1 MKKFFYVALMGF
13 GLTSVFAQ
21 QSDRKVEYGVKVGY
35 TSSSLIMKESRVLK
49 PGHRFSGYS
58 FGVFAE
64 IPFAEDFSFQPEL
77 EYSETGANYEGKSQ
91 WQEGGYSKTT
101 RNNLSIPLM
110 VKYYFY
116 DGLNVQLGPQV
127 DFLTSANVKSKW
139 KKWDSTFSSYK
150 FEEKDTPYSNIM
162 NKVSFGAVV
171 GLGYKLPVGVSFDA
185 RFNYGLNNIINSQ
198 KAKEAREGALDLK
211 SRVLSFSVGY
221 QF

>member
-1 MKKFFYVALMGF
+1 MKKYFYVALMGF

-21 QSDRKVEYGVKVGY
+21 ESDRKVEYGVKAGY
-35 TSSSLIMKESRVLK
+35 ASSSLTMKELDYVK

-77 EYSETGANYEGKSQ
+77 EYSKTGGKYEGKSP
-91 WQEGGYSKTT
+91 WQEGGYSKTS

-116 DGLNVQLGPQV
+116 DGLNVQFGPQV
-127 DFLTSANVKSKW
+127 DFLTSANLKSKW
-139 KKWDSTFSSYK
+139 KTWDTPSSYK
-150 FEEKDTPYSNIM
+150 FVEKDTSYSNIM

-185 RFNYGLNNIINSQ
+185 RFNYGLNNIYNSK
-198 KAKEAREGALDLK
+198 KAKEAGEGGLDLK